1 MWKGFTGL
9 IMETKN
15 WTLMRIGKESKE
27 EEHSKMENKME
38 KVKYIKE
45 WGGQR
50 EKINLFPFK
59 NVF

>member
-1 MWKGFTGL
+1 MILYVERIYWAHYGNK
-9 IMETKN
+9 I

-45 WGGQR
+45 
-50 EKINLFPFK
+50 
-59 NVF
+59 

>member
-45 WGGQR
+45 
-50 EKINLFPFK
+50 
-59 NVF
+59 